1 MKPFLYQILCGAL
14 SLAFAL
20 ASSGCVAPELLFALN
35 KRRAAEGE
43 GGPYR
48 RSIQLL
54 LAEDKEYPE
63 TAAAGDG
70 HVGRIPSSLE
80 DGSGDERVA
89 LSARGLPRKSVKL
102 IFGGVEDGQMCF
114 LHLHSEEVGN
124 FGEGELK
131 RVDDIG
137 RSYKLVAEFSGPLTS
152 PEVTKRDLEP
162 APGAA
167 VLDDVETVDAETYTS
182 KSNTQYIIVKQRRCA
197 PAPARPE
204 GQPVEWLTVL
214 VTPNNSAED
223 ADPYLIAWQVLPEA
237 E

>member
-1 MKPFLYQILCGAL
+1 MKPFLYRIFCGAL
-14 SLAFAL
+14 LLAFAL
-20 ASSGCVAPELLFALN
+20 GSSGCAPELLYALS
-35 KRRAAEGE
+35 KRKAARGE

-48 RSIQLL
+48 QSIQWL

-89 LSARGLPRKSVKL
+89 LTARGLPRKSVKL

-114 LHLHSEEVGN
+114 LHLHREEVIN

-137 RSYKLVAEFSGPLTS
+137 RSYKFVAEFAGPLTS
-152 PEVTKRDLEP
+152 PEVTKRGLEP

-167 VLDDVETVDAETYTS
+167 VLDNVETLDAENYTADTG
-182 KSNTQYIIVKQRRCA
+182 TQYIFVKQRRCA

-204 GQPVEWLTVL
+204 GKPVEWLTVL
-214 VTPNNSAED
+214 VTPNNSADD
-223 ADPYLIAWQVLPEA
+223 ADPYLIAWQILPGEG
-237 E
+237 

>member
-1 MKPFLYQILCGAL
+1 MKPFLSRILCGAL

-20 ASSGCVAPELLFALN
+20 ASSGCAPELLYALS
-35 KRRAAEGE
+35 KRKAARGE

-48 RSIQLL
+48 QSIQWLL
-54 LAEDKEYPE
+54 SEDKEYPE

-70 HVGRIPSSLE
+70 HVGRVPSSLE

-114 LHLHSEEVGN
+114 LHLHSEEVSN
-124 FGEGELK
+124 FGEGELE

-137 RSYKLVAEFSGPLTS
+137 RSYELVAEFAGPLTS
-152 PEVTKRDLEP
+152 PEVTKRGLEP

-167 VLDDVETVDAETYTS
+167 VLDNVETLDAENYTAD
-182 KSNTQYIIVKQRRCA
+182 TGQQYIILKQRRCA

-204 GQPVEWLTVL
+204 GKPVEWLTVL

-223 ADPYLIAWQVLPEA
+223 ADPYLIAWQVLPGEA
-237 E
+237 